1 MREWV
6 SDRRREV
13 IVVRGVRLARLAGSG
28 RGPSRFSGTT
38 WANLE
43 GMRKVS
49 KAATLD
55 MTHQARI
62 VILAFLASMLT
73 ASMALAQEPQVLTL
87 AEAIELA
94 RKNNPTFLSTQNDEA
109 AASWAVREAY
119 SRLFVPDLTF
129 FSQVQYRA
137 PGVQRI
143 GTINTGGVDQ
153 GALFTSFYSLNLNWQ
168 FNGTR
173 WFRRASASADRSAT
187 RARTK
192 AAEFTMES
200 AVTIQYMAVLRAGD
214 QVEVAR
220 RARERSQENLEI
232 AQARV
237 AAQAVII
244 TDQKQAEVQFGRD
257 QVTLLQAESSLRV
270 EKFRL
275 MEGLGLAIRSDVTLA
290 SEFEVF
296 EPKWIVS
303 DLIGMALD
311 DHPQL
316 KAFVASENARKAE
329 VRQARASY
337 FPSITVTGQWSG
349 FTQEIENGEFLV
361 AQAQRGV
368 ANSVSNCRLFNDIS
382 SGLSQPLSGFPRNCG
397 APTLTPETEAS
408 ILASNNQ
415 FPFSFQTIPFQVSL
429 QVSLPVF
436 QGFSRER
443 QVSQA
448 SAQFEDAR
456 HLRRSEEL
464 RLLTAVT
471 SANDALETAHEIV
484 GIEVRNR
491 EVAAE
496 QLELARARYRLGA
509 DNFFTLLEAERV
521 MADAERAYLDAV
533 YTFHSS
539 LVALE
544 VAVGR
549 NLRPGPEPQSGEF
562 ED

>member
-1 MREWV
+1 MRQ
-6 SDRRREV
+6 
-13 IVVRGVRLARLAGSG
+13 
-28 RGPSRFSGTT
+28 
-38 WANLE
+38 
-43 GMRKVS
+43 VS
-49 KAATLD
+49 KVATLD
-55 MTHQARI
+55 ITHHARI

-73 ASMALAQEPQVLTL
+73 ATMALGQQPRVLTL
-87 AEAIELA
+87 GEAIELA
-94 RKNNPTFLSTQNDEA
+94 RRNNPIFLSTQNDEA

-119 SRLFVPDLTF
+119 SRLLVPDLTV
-129 FSQVQYRA
+129 FSQLQYRA

-143 GTINTGGVDQ
+143 GTINTGGVEQ
-153 GALFTSFYSLNLNWQ
+153 GALFTSFYAVSLNWQ
-168 FNGTR
+168 FNGMR
-173 WFRRASASADRSAT
+173 WFQRASAKADRSAT
-187 RARTK
+187 RARTI
-192 AAEFTMES
+192 AAEFTMEL
-200 AVTIQYMAVLRAGD
+200 AVTIQYMTALRAGD

-232 AQARV
+232 VQARV
-237 AAQAVII
+237 AAQAVIV
-244 TDQKQAEVQFGRD
+244 TDQKQAEVQLGRD
-257 QVTLLQAESSLRV
+257 RVALLQFESALRV

-275 MEGLGLAIRSDVTLA
+275 MEGLGLAIESDVTLV

-296 EPKWIVS
+296 EPEWIVS
-303 DLIGMALD
+303 ELIAMALD
-311 DHPQL
+311 DNPQL
-316 KAFVASENARKAE
+316 KAFVASENARKAD

-337 FPSITVTGQWSG
+337 FPSITVTGQWAG

-361 AQAQRGV
+361 ARAQNGIANGV
-368 ANSVSNCRLFNDIS
+368 ASCRLFNDIS
-382 SGLSQPLSGFPRNCG
+382 SGLSQPLAGFPQNCG
-397 APTLTPETEAS
+397 APSLTPETEAS
-408 ILASNNQ
+408 ILAANSQ
-415 FPFSFQTIPFQVSL
+415 FPFDFQTIPFQASL
-429 QVSLPVF
+429 QVSLPIF

-448 SAQFEDAR
+448 AAQFDDAR

-464 RLLTAVT
+464 RLRTAVT

-496 QLELARARYRLGA
+496 QLELASARYRLGA

-521 MADAERAYLDAV
+521 MAEAERAYLDAV

-549 NLRPGPEPQSGEF
+549 SLRPGSEPLDDEV
-562 ED
+562 DD

>member
-1 MREWV
+1 MRQ
-6 SDRRREV
+6 
-13 IVVRGVRLARLAGSG
+13 
-28 RGPSRFSGTT
+28 
-38 WANLE
+38 
-43 GMRKVS
+43 VS
-49 KAATLD
+49 KVATLD

-62 VILAFLASMLT
+62 IILAFLTSMLT
-73 ASMALAQEPQVLTL
+73 ATLALGQQPQVLTL
-87 AEAIELA
+87 GEAIELA
-94 RKNNPTFLSTQNDEA
+94 RRNNPIFLSTQNDEA
-109 AASWAVREAY
+109 AANWAVRSAY
-119 SRLFVPDLTF
+119 SRLFVPDVTV
-129 FSQVQYRA
+129 FSQLQYRA

-143 GTINTGGVDQ
+143 GTINTGGVEQ
-153 GALFTSFYSLNLNWQ
+153 GALFTSFYSLNMNWQ
-168 FNGTR
+168 LNGTR
-173 WFRRASASADRSAT
+173 WFQRASAEADRSAT

-192 AAEFTMES
+192 AAEFIMES
-200 AVTIQYMAVLRAGD
+200 AVTVQYMTVLRAGD

-244 TDQKQAEVQFGRD
+244 TDQKQAEVQLGRD
-257 QVTLLQAESSLRV
+257 QVALLQFESALRV

-275 MEGLGLAIRSDVTLA
+275 MEGLGLAIESDVTLA

-296 EPKWIVS
+296 EPEFILS
-303 DLIGMALD
+303 DLIGLALD

-316 KAFVASENARKAE
+316 KAFVASENARKAD

-337 FPSITVTGQWSG
+337 FPSIAVTGQWAG

-361 AQAQRGV
+361 AQAQNGLT
-368 ANSVSNCRLFNDIS
+368 NGLTSCQLFNDIS
-382 SGLSQPLSGFPRNCG
+382 SGLSQPLTGFPQNCG
-397 APTLTPETEAS
+397 SADLSSEARAS
-408 ILASNNQ
+408 ILARNSQ
-415 FPFSFQTIPFQVSL
+415 FPFDFQKIPFQASL
-429 QVSLPVF
+429 QVSLPIF

-448 SAQFEDAR
+448 SAQFDDAR

-464 RLLTAVT
+464 RLRTAVT
-471 SANDALETAHEIV
+471 SANDALETAHQIV
-484 GIEVRNR
+484 GLEVRNR

-496 QLELARARYRLGA
+496 QLELASARYRLGA

-544 VAVGR
+544 MAVGR
-549 NLRPGPEPQSGEF
+549 SLRPGPETLDDEV
-562 ED
+562 EN

>member
-1 MREWV
+1 M
-6 SDRRREV
+6 
-13 IVVRGVRLARLAGSG
+13 
-28 RGPSRFSGTT
+28 T
-38 WANLE
+38 
-43 GMRKVS
+43 KV
-49 KAATLD
+49 ATSE
-55 MTHQARI
+55 MSVNARI
-62 VILAFLASMLT
+62 VVLTALALLLT
-73 ASMALAQEPQVLTL
+73 ASMALAQQPELLTL
-87 AEAIELA
+87 GQAIDLA
-94 RKNNPTFLSTQNDEA
+94 RRNNPIYLSTQNDEA
-109 AASWAVREAY
+109 AADWAVREAY
-119 SRLFVPDLTF
+119 SRLVLPDLTA
-129 FSQVQYRA
+129 FSQLQYRA

-168 FNGTR
+168 LNGTR
-173 WFRRASASADRSAT
+173 WFQRASAQADRKAT

-192 AAEFTMES
+192 AAEFNMES
-200 AVTIQYMAVLRAGD
+200 AVTLQYMTALRSRD

-244 TDQKQAEVQFGRD
+244 TDQKQAEVQLGRD
-257 QVTLLQAESSLRV
+257 QVSVLQSESASRV

-275 MEGLGLAIRSDVTLA
+275 MEGLGLAIESDVLLV

-296 EPKWIVS
+296 EPEWVVD
-303 DLIGMALD
+303 DLIGLALD

-316 KAFVASENARKAE
+316 KAFVASEDARKAD
-329 VRQARASY
+329 VRQARSSY
-337 FPSITVTGQWSG
+337 FPSVTVTGQWAG

-361 AQAQRGV
+361 AQAERGL
-368 ANSVSNCRLFNDIS
+368 ANNIANCQLFNDIS
-382 SGLSQPLSGFPRNCG
+382 SGLTQPLGGFPQDCG
-397 APTLTPETEAS
+397 LFTLTPEGETA
-408 ILASNNQ
+408 ILKSNNV
-415 FPFSFQTIPFQVSL
+415 FPFEFQKIPFQASL
-429 QVSLPVF
+429 SVSLPIF

-448 SAQFEDAR
+448 AAQYEDAR

-464 RLLTAVT
+464 RLRTAVT
-471 SANDALETAHEIV
+471 SANDALRTAHEVV
-484 GIEVRNR
+484 GIEERNR
-491 EVAAE
+491 EVAGE
-496 QLELARARYRLGA
+496 QLELARERYRLGA

-521 MADAERAYLDAV
+521 TADAERAYLDAV

-549 NLRPGPEPQSGEF
+549 SLRPGAESLGNQLEN
-562 ED
+562 